1 MNPIQITKSIIEQD
15 ERLST
20 IRLNTKTNNIE
31 IGDKNIMSYDYEY
44 ILEKFKEK
52 YPMAKI
58 TKQHIEDIV
67 YSIARENK
75 YEPENKHKNLC
86 PWYDKYQVDDKGKI
100 LHTIYN
106 ILVLFVNDTRFKGK
120 FSIGKI
126 MGYNG
131 VYEYE
136 TYNNKFIEDHN
147 ISEFRSICEEELGFN
162 NKHKI
167 KCAIQILAHNNDIVK
182 EILKNMEK

>member
-31 IGDKNIMSYDYEY
+31 IGDENIMSYDYEY

-58 TKQHIEDIV
+58 TKQHIKDIV

-75 YEPENKHKNLC
+75 YEPENKHKKLC
-86 PWYDKYQVDDKGKI
+86 TWYDKYEIDNKGKI
-100 LHTIYN
+100 LNTIYN
-106 ILVLFVNDTRFKGK
+106 ILVLFVNDPRFKGK
-120 FSIGKI
+120 FSIDESTG
-126 MGYNG
+126 
-131 VYEYE
+131 YE

>member
-1 MNPIQITKSIIEQD
+1 MK
-15 ERLST
+15 
-20 IRLNTKTNNIE
+20 
-31 IGDKNIMSYDYEY
+31 
-44 ILEKFKEK
+44 
-52 YPMAKI
+52 
-58 TKQHIEDIV
+58 
-67 YSIARENK
+67 
-75 YEPENKHKNLC
+75 ENKHKNLC

-100 LHTIYN
+100 LHTIFN
-106 ILVLFVNDTRFKGK
+106 ILVLFVNDPRFKGK
-120 FSIGKI
+120 FSIDESTG
-126 MGYNG
+126 
-131 VYEYE
+131 YE

>member
-31 IGDKNIMSYDYEY
+31 IGDENIMSYHYEY

-58 TKQHIEDIV
+58 TKQHIKDIV

-75 YEPENKHKNLC
+75 YEPENKHKKLC
-86 PWYDKYQVDDKGKI
+86 TWYDKYEVDNNGKI

-106 ILVLFVNDTRFKGK
+106 ILVLFVNDPRFKGK
-120 FSIGKI
+120 FSCDTSVMDHSTYELFNNRRIG
-126 MGYNG
+126 
-131 VYEYE
+131 EY
-136 TYNNKFIEDHN
+136 TMSI
-147 ISEFRSICEEELGFN
+147 FRFVCEKELGFED
-162 NKHKI
+162 KDKI
-167 KCAIQILAHNNDIVK
+167 NCAIQILAHNNDIVK
-182 EILKNMEK
+182 EILKNMKK

>member
-1 MNPIQITKSIIEQD
+1 MNPIQITKSIIEKD

-58 TKQHIEDIV
+58 TKQHIKDIV

-75 YEPENKHKNLC
+75 YEPENKHKKLC
-86 PWYDKYQVDDKGKI
+86 TWYDKYEIDNKGKI
-100 LHTIYN
+100 LNTIYN
-106 ILVLFVNDTRFKGK
+106 ILVLFVNDPIFKGK
-120 FSIGKI
+120 FSIDESTG
-126 MGYNG
+126 
-131 VYEYE
+131 YE